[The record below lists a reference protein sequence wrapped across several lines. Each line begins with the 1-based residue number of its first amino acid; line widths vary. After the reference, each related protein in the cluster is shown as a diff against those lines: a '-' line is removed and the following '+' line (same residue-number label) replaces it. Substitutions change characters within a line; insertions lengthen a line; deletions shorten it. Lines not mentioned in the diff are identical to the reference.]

1 MGGVRS
7 APGAGGTQATTESPW
22 REKIASRP
30 WQRRKSRSG
39 SRSAPSREM
48 QDERMQD
55 GERSIKAEE
64 EKRAMDAANWK
75 AVQWLCVHLLG
86 IARHALGLGSAL

>member
-1 MGGVRS
+1 
-7 APGAGGTQATTESPW
+7 
-22 REKIASRP
+22 
-30 WQRRKSRSG
+30 
-39 SRSAPSREM
+39 
-48 QDERMQD
+48 MQD